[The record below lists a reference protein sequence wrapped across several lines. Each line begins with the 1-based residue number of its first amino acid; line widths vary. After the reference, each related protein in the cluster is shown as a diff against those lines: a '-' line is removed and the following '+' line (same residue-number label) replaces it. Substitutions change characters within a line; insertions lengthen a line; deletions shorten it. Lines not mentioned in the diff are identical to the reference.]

1 MTFDSSDSDDNSYN
15 KLNLSDAKLAN
26 LKSPCYLKLQAMI
39 HTLQQFRDEYQ
50 GARVPFYDKKYL
62 MNKF

>member
-1 MTFDSSDSDDNSYN
+1 MTFDSSDDDEVSYN
-15 KLNLSDAKLAN
+15 QLNLSDAKLAN
-26 LKSPCYLKLQAMI
+26 LKSPVFLKLEAMI
-39 HTLQQFRDEYQ
+39 QTLQQFRDEYQ